1 MKTYDVILSENTS
14 LVSKERLIRMYN
26 EAVQEIWYLSGKLE
40 QIREENEALWKS
52 CEELMDQLYG

>member
-14 LVSKERLIRMYN
+14 LVSKERLIKMYN
-26 EAVQEIWYLSGKLE
+26 EVVQEIWYLSGKLD
-40 QIREENEALWKS
+40 QIRGENEALWKS

>member
-14 LVSKERLIRMYN
+14 LVSKERLIKMYN

-52 CEELMDQLYG
+52 WEELMDQLYG

>member
-1 MKTYDVILSENTS
+1 MKTYDAILSENTS

-26 EAVQEIWYLSGKLE
+26 EAVQEIWYLFDKLE

-52 CEELMDQLYG
+52 WEELMDQLYG

>member
-1 MKTYDVILSENTS
+1 MKTYDAILSENTS

-26 EAVQEIWYLSGKLE
+26 EAVREIWYLYDKLE
-40 QIREENEALWKS
+40 QIGEENEALWKS

>member
-14 LVSKERLIRMYN
+14 LASKERLIRMYN
-26 EAVQEIWYLSGKLE
+26 EAVQEIWYLSDKLE

-52 CEELMDQLYG
+52 WEELMDQLYG

>member
-52 CEELMDQLYG
+52 WEELMDQLYG